1 MVVGKGVERVMRGEC
16 SLPHLLI
23 IPSHDTAF
31 ADIRISHDT
40 TLADTDTRNL
50 HCTIPH
56 LYTCLHSL
64 VGGWQKGDEGWR
76 HMPAH
81 AKA

>member
-16 SLPHLLI
+16 SLPHFLI
-23 IPSHDTAF
+23 IPSHDTA
-31 ADIRISHDT
+31 
-40 TLADTDTRNL
+40 LADTDTRNL

-64 VGGWQKGDEGWR
+64 VGGWQKGDEGCR
-76 HMPAH
+76 HMGAR